1 MESMIIFMVGMLI
14 VLLSAIGKK
23 LSSQLTE
30 LNDNQ
35 KEVIRQQ
42 AELLEEL
49 RRTVRSSEPT

>member
-1 MESMIIFMVGMLI
+1 MLIFMLGMLT
-14 VLLSAIGKK
+14 VLLSLIGKK

-42 AELLEEL
+42 AEVLDEL
-49 RRTVRSSEPT
+49 RRASRSVDQII